1 MASLQPEPRGRSR
14 ASSAASSIR
23 SNTSDTKRSFFGSL
37 KDIVKRSSRSP
48 SPNPNKM
55 CNPFFTSAATVTA
68 NDMAAGAPLSEAPP
82 PYTAQPPQP
91 NPSISID
98 KPTTNPQ
105 HRTPSPS
112 PSATSILSTP
122 EDPYA
127 FLSMFDT
134 IFLIDDSGSMSSQNR
149 WKETK
154 SALQAIAPICT
165 AHDSDGVDVYFLN
178 SKNPAHPST
187 GFIGRKTAQ
196 SINQLFSDVHPT
208 GWTPTG
214 SRIRNILGPY
224 VKRYVEMVKRGV
236 DPDNTGI
243 KPVNVIVITDGAASD
258 DPEGVIVN
266 LARKLDEVEAPSHQ
280 VGIQFFQV
288 GDDGEAGK
296 ALRELD
302 DGLRGVRDMVDTVS
316 FDQRGSWADGGGR
329 VLSAEGI
336 LKTVLG
342 AVVKRLDRRVVG
354 ERQGGL
360 LAPRS

>member
-1 MASLQPEPRGRSR
+1 MASLQPDNRGRSR
-14 ASSAASSIR
+14 ASSTSSIT
-23 SNTSDTKRSFFGSL
+23 STTSDSKRGFFGSL
-37 KDIVKRSSRSP
+37 KDKVKKSSRSP
-48 SPNPNKM
+48 SPNPDKM
-55 CNPFFTSAATVTA
+55 CYNPFSTPAPVTA
-68 NDMAAGAPLSEAPP
+68 NDMAAGPPTDAPP
-82 PYTAQPPQP
+82 PYTVQPP
-91 NPSISID
+91 PSISIN
-98 KPTTNPQ
+98 KPISTPY
-105 HRTPSPS
+105 RSPSPA

-134 IFLIDDSGSMSSQNR
+134 VFLIDDSGSMSSQNR

-154 SALQAIAPICT
+154 SAVQSIAPICT

-178 SKNPAHPST
+178 SKNPADPST
-187 GFIGRKTAQ
+187 GFIGRKTAA
-196 SINQLFSDVHPT
+196 SINQLFSDVRPT

-224 VKRYVEMVKRGV
+224 VKRYVDAVNRGA

-243 KPVNVIVITDGAASD
+243 KPVNLIVITDGAASD
-258 DPEGVIVN
+258 DPEGVIIN
-266 LARKLDEVEAPSHQ
+266 LAKKLDDAGAPSHQ

-288 GDDGEAGK
+288 GSDEEAGK
-296 ALRELD
+296 ALEELD
-302 DGLRGVRDMVDTVS
+302 NGLKGVRDMVDTVS
-316 FDQRGSWADGGGR
+316 FDQRASWADGGGR
-329 VLSAEGI
+329 VLSADAI

-360 LAPRS
+360 LAPRG

>member
-1 MASLQPEPRGRSR
+1 MDSLHPETRGRSR
-14 ASSAASSIR
+14 ASSAASSVM
-23 SNTSDTKRSFFGSL
+23 SNSSKRSLFGTI
-37 KDIVKRSSRSP
+37 KDKVKRSSRSP

-55 CNPFFTSAATVTA
+55 CYNPFSTPAPVTA
-68 NDMAAGAPLSEAPP
+68 SHMAAGAPPTGAPP
-82 PYTAQPPQP
+82 PYSEQPLP
-91 NPSISID
+91 NPSISINQ
-98 KPTTNPQ
+98 PINTQYRP
-105 HRTPSPS
+105 PSPS

-127 FLSMFDT
+127 FLSIFDT

-154 SALQAIAPICT
+154 SALQSIAPICT

-178 SKNPAHPST
+178 AKNTGHPST
-187 GFIGRKTAQ
+187 GFIGRRTAS
-196 SINQLFSDVHPT
+196 SINQLFSDVHPN

-214 SRIRNILGPY
+214 SRINNILGPY
-224 VKRYVEMVKRGV
+224 VKRYVELVKRGA
-236 DPDNTGI
+236 DADNTGI
-243 KPVNVIVITDGAASD
+243 KPVNLIVITDGAASD
-258 DPEGVIVN
+258 DPEGVIIK

-288 GDDGEAGK
+288 GNDAEAGR

-302 DGLRGVRDMVDTVS
+302 DGLKGVRDMVDTVS
-316 FDQRGSWADGGGR
+316 FDQRASWADGGGR
-329 VLSAEGI
+329 VLSAEAI

-342 AVVKRLDRRVVG
+342 AVVKRLDRRTVG
-354 ERQGGL
+354 GRQGGL